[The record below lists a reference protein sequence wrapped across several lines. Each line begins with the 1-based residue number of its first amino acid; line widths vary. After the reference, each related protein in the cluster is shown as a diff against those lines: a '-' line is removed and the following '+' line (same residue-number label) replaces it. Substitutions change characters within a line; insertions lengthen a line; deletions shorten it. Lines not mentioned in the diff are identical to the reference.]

1 MKIVGRVESLWRY
14 PVKSMRGEV
23 VYGEVLVDGTI
34 RRFGAGHA
42 VTLLE

>member
-1 MKIVGRVESLWRY
+1 MKIVGRVENLWRY

-23 VYGEVLVDGTI
+23 VYGEVLGWMG
-34 RRFGAGHA
+34 RFGAGHA